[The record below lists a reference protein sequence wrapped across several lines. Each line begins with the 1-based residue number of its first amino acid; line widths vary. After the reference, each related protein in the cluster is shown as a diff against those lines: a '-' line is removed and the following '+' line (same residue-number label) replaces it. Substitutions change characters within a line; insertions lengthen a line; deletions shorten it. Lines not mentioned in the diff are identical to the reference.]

1 MAPCSRIL
9 PWKIPWTE
17 EPGRL
22 QSMRLQRVRPD
33 WAHIHTIHP
42 ESGYLPGVRWYQT
55 HNSPEMLHN
64 EQMKDDLQ
72 ERDLFWGA
80 LYQPQKGQWLGCW
93 ESTWMSYVTH
103 GPQVIP
109 PDQMQTETSSLAAA
123 TKPPGCIHRTCFNC
137 MCVYESAVLRGCHS
151 PRCDFHPLNSYHYS
165 NVLPKALKWE
175 RTRHNN

>member
-1 MAPCSRIL
+1 MKVYLKGFVLRG
-9 PWKIPWTE
+9 KNTE
-17 EPGRL
+17 EDKGSILCLYIL
-22 QSMRLQRVRPD
+22 Q
-33 WAHIHTIHP
+33 
-42 ESGYLPGVRWYQT
+42 LP
-55 HNSPEMLHN
+55 PEMLHN